1 MAHDGKRGERQV
13 TSLMP
18 NHRRQTQSG
27 DTDAKQPATVMM
39 VSCSVVQQARLSWQ
53 HWD

>member
-1 MAHDGKRGERQV
+1 MAHGWKLGERQV

-27 DTDAKQPATVMM
+27 DTDAKQPATAMM
-39 VSCSVVQQARLSWQ
+39 LSCSAVQQARLSWQ
-53 HWD
+53 HWN